1 MKKVLTIL
9 LVLLLS
15 GCATSIK
22 QEEEKEKVE
31 PETFESS
38 TTSIKETPFY
48 VYPIADKDGNMVI
61 PLSADCLI
69 IATDEEKAEYMQKK
83 FEETILFYHMILDPT
98 HEFAGINNIKVIND
112 NYGKGIIKV
121 NSELIELLDSAITM
135 SELTEGYFNPTIGSI
150 SSVWKPLFN
159 ESHKN
164 SDPSSEDIEN
174 HLTASIPYNKLREYI
189 VLDKENNTVE
199 FKKLETTDL
208 PVIIDLGAYAKG
220 FVIDKCYNA
229 LLKYKAGFL
238 ISAGG
243 SSIVCHVEP
252 TQEKLGWVIGVKNP
266 NTGNSCFQIKVKD
279 SFISTSGDE
288 EQFFIN
294 EEGIRRHHILNP
306 YTGYPE
312 NNYRSITLIADGRAD
327 ALDALSTALY
337 NTDDVDRTIANV
349 SSNLGITIYKA
360 MITEDENKKLLLKYD
375 QEFDEIYD
383 VDAGQIKDISNK

>member
-1 MKKVLTIL
+1 MRKALVLSLIL
-9 LVLLLS
+9 LLLC
-15 GCATSIK
+15 GCT
-22 QEEEKEKVE
+22 
-31 PETFESS
+31 S
-38 TTSIKETPFY
+38 TTSNKEKIEPDSFEPTTTSVKETPFY
-48 VYPIADKDGNMVI
+48 VYPIADADGNMVI
-61 PLSADCLI
+61 PLSADCVI
-69 IATDEEKAEYMQKK
+69 ISTDSEKAEFMNKK
-83 FEETILFYHMILDPT
+83 FEETIIFYHCILDPT

-112 NYGKGIIKV
+112 HYGLEPVKV
-121 NSELIELLDSAITM
+121 NPELIELLDSAITM
-135 SELTEGYFNPTIGSI
+135 SELTNGYFNPTIGKV
-150 SSVWKPLFN
+150 SSVWKNLFN

-164 SDPSSEDIEN
+164 SDPSSDEVNKNLEA
-174 HLTASIPYNKLREYI
+174 TIPYDKLRDYI

-220 FVIDKCYNA
+220 FVMDKCYNA

-243 SSIVCHVEP
+243 SSIVCHTEP
-252 TQEKLGWVIGVKNP
+252 TQEKLNWVIGVKNP

-306 YTGYPE
+306 YTGYSE
-312 NNYRSITLIADGRAD
+312 NNYRSITLIGNGRAD

-337 NTDDVDRTIANV
+337 NAENTDEVISNV
-349 SSNLGITIYKA
+349 SEYYGTTIYKA
-360 MITEDENKKLLLKYD
+360 MITEDEDKKLLLKYD
-375 QEFDEIYD
+375 KEFDQIYD